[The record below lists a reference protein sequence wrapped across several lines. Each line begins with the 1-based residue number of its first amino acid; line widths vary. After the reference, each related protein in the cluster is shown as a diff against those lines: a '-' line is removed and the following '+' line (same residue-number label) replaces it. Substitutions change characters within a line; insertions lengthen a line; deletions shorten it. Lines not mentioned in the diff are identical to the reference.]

1 MPLRKDDRETL
12 PQNTGHPTRDTTHDK
27 WRNSILVGPQ
37 TAGIPTVHNSDDWAR
52 DGDQLDS
59 NDDMVPRATLEESG
73 GVLGYHNSQR
83 RKS

>member
-37 TAGIPTVHNSDDWAR
+37 TAGIPTVHNADEWAR
-52 DGDQLDS
+52 DGDQLSS
-59 NDDMVPRATLEESG
+59 NNDMVPPETHDESG
-73 GVLGYHNSQR
+73 ALEYFKTQR
-83 RKS
+83 RR